1 MKEVSS
7 RLEAH
12 YSDAEDKTV
21 MLSRQRKSRH
31 GGFSDLV
38 RGIIFALCS
47 LLRIFNPIILVI
59 SLADYRFVFATEST

>member
-38 RGIIFALCS
+38 RGIIFALCFRRQGKS
-47 LLRIFNPIILVI
+47 RSGINFSVNCHI
-59 SLADYRFVFATEST
+59 SR